1 MPNKRT
7 IILASAS
14 RARRRL
20 LEDIGLK
27 FRVSISNVEEGHE
40 LRAGCARLVK
50 ENSLRKARD
59 VAGKLSSGV
68 VIAADTVVL
77 AGGRLIGKPRNL
89 NDAARMLKFISRRPQ
104 WIYTGI
110 TVIDIDAKLTLTD
123 YDKTKLYMCPLNDI
137 QIKRYFRKVS
147 PLGRAGAF
155 DIQGMGGLFID
166 RIEGCFYN
174 VVGLPLAK
182 LANMLKKTGVEIF

>member
-1 MPNKRT
+1 MPKKRT

-20 LEDIGLK
+20 LRDIGLK
-27 FRVSISNVEEGHE
+27 FRVSISKVKEEGTS
-40 LRAGCARLVK
+40 RTGCASLVK
-50 ENSLRKARD
+50 RNSLKKARD
-59 VAGKLSSGV
+59 VAGRFSSGV

-77 AGGRLIGKPRNL
+77 AGGRLIGKPRDL
-89 NDAARMLKFISRRPQ
+89 KHAARMLKFISGRPQ

-110 TVIDIDAKLTLTD
+110 TVIDIDKGLTLTD
-123 YDKTKLYMCPLNDI
+123 YDKTKLYMRPLSGV
-137 QIKRYFRKVS
+137 QIRRYFRKMS

-182 LANMLKKTGVEIF
+182 LARMLKKTGVEIF